1 MANFFEQFHQQK
13 EPENFFSQFHTD
25 EVDLPEQVA
34 PQTTLPEPGT
44 YTQDD
49 MVEDDQMFSI
59 IQNYMADRYGPLS
72 MEGQDRESIVDS

>member
-13 EPENFFSQFHTD
+13 EPENFFSQFHT
-25 EVDLPEQVA
+25 EEPTLPAPTA

-59 IQNYMADRYGPLS
+59 IQWRDKI
-72 MEGQDRESIVDS
+72 ESLL